1 MESDKKKRLNLSV
14 TDKLKLIDRVKAGE
28 SREAILKETGLGA
41 RTLQRFMSTE
51 DDIRKKASSC
61 SPCLK
66 RKRSGKHEDVD
77 EAMKAWFTAMR
88 NKKQIVTGPMIMEQ
102 AKKLSGKIP
111 KKS

>member
-66 RKRSGKHEDVD
+66 RKRSGKHETQ
-77 EAMKAWFTAMR
+77 K
-88 NKKQIVTGPMIMEQ
+88 NPQ
-102 AKKLSGKIP
+102 KILKNP
-111 KKS
+111 KIGYMAIPLIWP